1 METAERTIRNKN
13 KNVTDE
19 NMEQFLDDYLDENQ
33 RRKDIEE
40 EAYGLDYLNEDYDD
54 GNFNGYDAPEEET
67 DDYMDY
73 N

>member
-1 METAERTIRNKN
+1 
-13 KNVTDE
+13 
-19 NMEQFLDDYLDENQ
+19 MEQFLDDYLDENQ